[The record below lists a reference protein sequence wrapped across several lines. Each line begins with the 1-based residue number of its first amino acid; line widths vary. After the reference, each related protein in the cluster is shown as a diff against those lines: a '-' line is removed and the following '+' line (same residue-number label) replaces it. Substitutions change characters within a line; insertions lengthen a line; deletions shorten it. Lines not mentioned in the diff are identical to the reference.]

1 MASSTLS
8 VGKNVGFFPWGMHK
22 MESKMGCVKWL
33 EGEEETKL
41 KAAEL
46 RKGHVR
52 GVEELNVL
60 EKMDGGFFS
69 AIVLVCGGA
78 ETLT

>member
-1 MASSTLS
+1 M
-8 VGKNVGFFPWGMHK
+8 
-22 MESKMGCVKWL
+22 KWV